1 MSQQIQ
7 NLKEQVKKAFIGV
20 ESEEYLN
27 KQITKVK
34 CRLSENFCEYI
45 KKHPVSNFRE
55 WSEKFIKEL
64 NYNSTV
70 SDEIMAIG
78 ISLLALDQ
86 LEHDMTNIYVNSI
99 YEARHS

>member
-1 MSQQIQ
+1 MNLQTK

-27 KQITKVK
+27 NRITKVK
-34 CRLSENFCEYI
+34 CRLSESFCEYM

-86 LEHDMTNIYVNSI
+86 LEHDMTNIYENSI
-99 YEARHS
+99 YEARNT